1 MIVKILGGIDVIIGL
16 ILILLGAGMSIS
28 NGILIFCGV
37 ILIVKSLFGFFHDF
51 ASWVDLIGGIFL
63 LISSV
68 FHLPGLIAILIGIVI
83 MQKGGFSFL

>member
-37 ILIVKSLFGFFHDF
+37 ILIVKSLLGFFHDF